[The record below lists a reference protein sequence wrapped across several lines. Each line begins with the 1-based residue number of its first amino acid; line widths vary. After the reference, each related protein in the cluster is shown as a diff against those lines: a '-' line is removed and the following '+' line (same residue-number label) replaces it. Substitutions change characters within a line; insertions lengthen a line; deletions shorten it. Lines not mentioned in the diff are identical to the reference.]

1 MEGDIEGEVCDCGC
15 GLNFIPDTPGFR
27 LGLLDYERQL
37 LYSFKEWEIS
47 NDTWANFIHDPWVF
61 GKNDVIVQRWGE
73 FQSLIIQ
80 SHFEKPTISAW
91 THLFNTFCS
100 GDVEY
105 EKNTIVEF
113 EYIN

>member
-1 MEGDIEGEVCDCGC
+1 MEGDIEVEVCDCGC

-80 SHFEKPTISAW
+80 SHFEKSKPRPLQLQRLHS
-91 THLFNTFCS
+91 TFLTTAE
-100 GDVEY
+100 G
-105 EKNTIVEF
+105 IVQAIHF
-113 EYIN
+113 F